1 MNTTVGIKRDRQT
14 LADGTQKIYLNL
26 RYNTKG
32 VVKRPPEKTGK
43 WLYPKPKTS
52 AQRAHNKDAESF
64 VEKLKIERQRE
75 LDYSSNGLVD
85 LQKRDGL
92 LSDAFRSYIKDFGSD
107 WGDSERGNYERTLE
121 RLNQYAPNASIRRL
135 NPTFSKGFY
144 TYLCSLK
151 KSNGQPLSKNSANVY
166 FAKYKMVAKYLWKS
180 GLLNQDPTLQVK
192 TNTSDKKQAPSLTEE
207 ELQVAINTPISKG
220 YEQVRNAWLFAC
232 LTGLRVSDLIDLKWE
247 HFINQ
252 SDGSILLKKVMW
264 KTKRF
269 IQIYLSEQALELAGE
284 PTENRVFPQVNT
296 HAYQYEKLRMWMIG
310 DCGINKRITWHS
322 ARHTFAYRYL
332 RHHKNPVNLMHLLGH
347 TNIKTTQIYFNYNVE
362 DTKPEL
368 MSMPRL

>member
-1 MNTTVGIKRDRQT
+1 
-14 LADGTQKIYLNL
+14 
-26 RYNTKG
+26 
-32 VVKRPPEKTGK
+32 
-43 WLYPKPKTS
+43 
-52 AQRAHNKDAESF
+52 
-64 VEKLKIERQRE
+64 
-75 LDYSSNGLVD
+75 
-85 LQKRDGL
+85 
-92 LSDAFRSYIKDFGSD
+92 
-107 WGDSERGNYERTLE
+107 
-121 RLNQYAPNASIRRL
+121 
-135 NPTFSKGFY
+135 
-144 TYLCSLK
+144 
-151 KSNGQPLSKNSANVY
+151 
-166 FAKYKMVAKYLWKS
+166 MVAKYLWKS

-192 TNTSDKKQAPSLTEE
+192 TNTSNKNQAPSLTEE
-207 ELQVAINTPISKG
+207 ELQAAINTPISKG